1 MKVRYIKETNPSLT
15 KGLKYKVISES
26 ERYYLIKDNYG
37 DEEKKRKK
45 SFEVLPSKKLKVGDV
60 LLAKDINDWCEIGEN
75 YYHNEWG
82 RTWFWITGDR
92 KIEAIEMKDG
102 HKAFYVSGNADMW
115 IRAKGYRKFCKR

>member
-37 DEEKKRKK
+37 DEAKKRKK
-45 SFEVLPSKKLKVGDV
+45 SFEVVPSKKLKVGDV
-60 LLAKDINDWCEIGEN
+60 LLAKDLQDWCEKET
-75 YYHNEWG
+75 NEYKDEWKAADVDWM
-82 RTWFWITGDR
+82 TDR

-102 HKAFYVSGNADMW
+102 HKVFLVSNTHDIW